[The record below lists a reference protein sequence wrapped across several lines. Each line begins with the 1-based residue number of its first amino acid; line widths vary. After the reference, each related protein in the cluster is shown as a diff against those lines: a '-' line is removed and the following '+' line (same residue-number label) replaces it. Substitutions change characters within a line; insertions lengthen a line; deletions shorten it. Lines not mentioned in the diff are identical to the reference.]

1 MKSILLIDDCIDYR
15 EVTASLLEELGYE
28 VCEAGNPMEALPLL
42 KSERFDL
49 IVCDLHMP
57 FTSGEEQKEF
67 VYSYEVGVRT
77 IQELRE
83 LFPKVRIIALSN
95 TSREDLKQVTKYLD
109 PIPAYTKP
117 VHYQDVI
124 DIIDSHLMPGAVTTI
139 Q

>member
-15 EVTASLLEELGYE
+15 EITAALLEEVGYE
-28 VCEAGNPMEALPLL
+28 VCEAGSPMEALPLL

-57 FTSGEEQKEF
+57 FTAGEAQADYVF
-67 VYSYEVGVRT
+67 SYEVGVKT
-77 IQELRE
+77 IQELKD
-83 LFPKVRIIALSN
+83 LFPEVRIIALSN
-95 TSREDLKQVTKYLD
+95 TSREDLKRISQYLD

-117 VHYQDVI
+117 IHYQDVV
-124 DIIDSHLMPGAVTTI
+124 DIIDSHLMHGDFTTL